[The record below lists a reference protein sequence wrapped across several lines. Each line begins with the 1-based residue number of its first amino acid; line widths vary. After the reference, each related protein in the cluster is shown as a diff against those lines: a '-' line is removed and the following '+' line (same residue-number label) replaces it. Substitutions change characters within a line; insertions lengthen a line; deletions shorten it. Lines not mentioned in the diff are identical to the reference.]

1 MRASPVSSTLLN
13 GGYIVSGFWRPMR
26 RRIDDLGLKE
36 SPDPQF
42 TLIELRMPDPF
53 TIIFLKR
60 HLSRDVRG

>member
-1 MRASPVSSTLLN
+1 
-13 GGYIVSGFWRPMR
+13 MR